1 MTEDMLK
8 DCLLYNGL
16 YTFDYFSISDI
27 RVEDG
32 VVVFNEEESDVF
44 GYFEERRFDLLD
56 ILAWVYKQSKTR

>member
-1 MTEDMLK
+1 MIENMLK
-8 DCLLYNGL
+8 DYLLDNG
-16 YTFDYFSISDI
+16 FDYFSISDI